1 MTPERIRTSVYG
13 YVAAWNE
20 IDAEKRRAFVREAC
34 AESFVLVTSGRRAEG
49 HAGLEAMIIEFQQR
63 MPGSFVTLTSPVAIE
78 GPQLARF
85 TGTVSG
91 PRFPTPVE
99 NMDACELD
107 TDGRLLRILTFVGAV
122 VPA

>member
-1 MTPERIRTSVYG
+1 MTPERIRASVDG

-20 IDAEKRRAFVREAC
+20 TDAEKRRAFLRDAC

-49 HAGLEAMIIEFQQR
+49 RAGLEAMIVEFQQR
-63 MPGSFVTLTSPVAIE
+63 MPKSFVTLTRGVDIQ
-78 GPQLARF
+78 GHLVRF

-99 NMDACELD
+99 NMDACEVD
-107 TDGRLLRILTFVGAV
+107 DDGRLLRILTFVGASL
-122 VPA
+122 PA